1 MLLHTAAWNSYVY
14 EKIWFLHSLFVSV
27 QNDSLAALKKARHQ
41 YFQRCEE
48 LEKAKAISA
57 KSIDDAAGFKTLD
70 KRRKS
75 KDEAQNKVGVP
86 SNRVPGFKNELF
98 SICLIPLCV
107 SIRWWRRSSSTG
119 SVWATQSSSRTSWWR
134 SRRES
139 SPTFASSSARETLCS
154 RRWVCNREQ
163 WLDWTSLGRC
173 CRFHIAR

>member
-1 MLLHTAAWNSYVY
+1 M
-14 EKIWFLHSLFVSV
+14 FVSV

-98 SICLIPLCV
+98 SICLIPLCFHQMMEAELQYRQCLSDAKFQQDELV
-107 SIRWWRRSSSTG
+107 KVKERIISHIRKLICQGDTVLKEVGVQQRAVIRLDQSMKHFYISLEING
-119 SVWATQSSSRTSWWR
+119 S
-134 SRRES
+134 
-139 SPTFASSSARETLCS
+139 
-154 RRWVCNREQ
+154 
-163 WLDWTSLGRC
+163 
-173 CRFHIAR
+173 

>member
-1 MLLHTAAWNSYVY
+1 MLLHTAARNSYVY

-75 KDEAQNKVGVP
+75 KDEAQNKVRVP

-98 SICLIPLCV
+98 CIRLIPPMCFHQMMEAELQYRQCLNDAKFQQDELV
-107 SIRWWRRSSSTG
+107 RVKERIISHIRKLICQGDTVLKEVGVQQGAVIRLDQSG
-119 SVWATQSSSRTSWWR
+119 SVLQV
-134 SRRES
+134 
-139 SPTFASSSARETLCS
+139 PHC
-154 RRWVCNREQ
+154 
-163 WLDWTSLGRC
+163 
-173 CRFHIAR
+173 